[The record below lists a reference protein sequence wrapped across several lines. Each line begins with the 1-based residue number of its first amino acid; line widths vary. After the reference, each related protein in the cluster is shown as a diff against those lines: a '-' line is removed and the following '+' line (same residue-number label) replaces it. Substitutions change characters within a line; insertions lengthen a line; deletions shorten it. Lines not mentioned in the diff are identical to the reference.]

1 VADPRGRALAESYD
15 LLMFDLDGV
24 VYVDGHAVAGAAEG
38 IASSRKAGAHVAFIT
53 NNASRTSAQVAAHL
67 CELGIDAAAGDVIT
81 SSQAAARVLRARYGA
96 GAAIAVLGADG
107 LLDALREQDLE
118 PVDVDVDR
126 AVAIVSGYAPEVRWK
141 AIMQA
146 AVRIRN
152 GLPWVATN
160 TDPTLPTGDGPAP
173 GHGTLVRMISEF
185 AGVAPVVA
193 GKPEKPLF
201 EETLRRVGGRRP
213 LMVGD
218 SLHTDIAGA
227 HNAGT
232 DSLLVMTGVTD
243 LAGLAE
249 ARTDQ
254 RPTWIGHDLSSLGR
268 QGAQAQQRDGSWCAE
283 EWTARVA
290 DGGLTIEGSGSTEA
304 WWACVGPALWSHLD
318 DVGEP
323 ADTSGVVAPGP
334 DGQPG

>member
-1 VADPRGRALAESYD
+1 VADPRGETLAESHD
-15 LLMFDLDGV
+15 LVMFDLDGV
-24 VYVDGHAVAGAAEG
+24 VYLDGHAVPGAADG
-38 IASSRKAGAHVAFIT
+38 IRASRHVGATVAFIT
-53 NNASRTSAQVAAHL
+53 NNASRTSEQVAAHL
-67 CELGIDAAAGDVIT
+67 RELGIDADTDDVVT
-81 SSQAAARVLRARYGA
+81 SSQAAARLLRTRHGDGA
-96 GAAIAVLGADG
+96 PIAVLGADG
-107 LLDALREQDLE
+107 LLEALREQDLE

-141 AIMQA
+141 TIMLA

-160 TDPTLPTGDGPAP
+160 TDPTLPTGEGPAP
-173 GHGTLVRMISEF
+173 GHGALVKMISGF
-185 AGVAPVVA
+185 AGVTPVVA

-201 EETLRRVGGRRP
+201 DETVRRVGGTRP

-249 ARTDQ
+249 ASSAQ
-254 RPTWIGHDLSSLGR
+254 RPTWIGHDLSALGR
-268 QGAQAQQRDGSWCAE
+268 EGCSAEAGSGVWQAD
-283 EWTARVA
+283 EWTARVTE
-290 DGGLTIEGSGSTEA
+290 GRLQVEGEGSPDA
-304 WWACVGPALWSHLD
+304 WWTCVASAAWAHLD
-318 DVGEP
+318 TAGSP
-323 ADTSGVVAPGP
+323 ADVSGLVPPGAS
-334 DGQPG
+334 DRRG

>member
-1 VADPRGRALAESYD
+1 MADPRGQTLAESYD
-15 LLMFDLDGV
+15 LLMFDLDDV

-38 IASSRKAGAHVAFIT
+38 IASSRTVGAQVAFIT
-53 NNASRTSAQVAAHL
+53 NNASRTSAQVATHL
-67 CELGIDAAAGDVIT
+67 CELGIDAAAGDVVT
-81 SSQAAARVLRARYGA
+81 SSQAAARVLHARHGA

-107 LLDALREQDLE
+107 LLEALREQDLE

-126 AVAIVSGYAPEVRWK
+126 AVGIVSGYAPEVRWK

-146 AVRIRN
+146 SVRIRN

-185 AGVAPVVA
+185 AGVTPVVA

-201 EETLRRVGGRRP
+201 DETLRRVGGRRP

-249 ARTDQ
+249 ARPDQ
-254 RPTWIGHDLSSLGR
+254 RPTWIGSDLSALGR
-268 QGAQAQQRDGSWCAE
+268 PGARAVQ
-283 EWTARVA
+283 
-290 DGGLTIEGSGSTEA
+290 
-304 WWACVGPALWSHLD
+304 
-318 DVGEP
+318 
-323 ADTSGVVAPGP
+323 
-334 DGQPG
+334 